1 MWDESVYSVL
11 KIRKR
16 AWYVWLWRVAWF
28 IWLVVWAEVAKG
40 SLMELEQKAFKISW
54 TIFLVSLGLGILLW
68 FWGYIK
74 FKKKQSTQVSIGPPV
89 DRPPQHVGPPVDRP
103 PQDFDDR
110 PIS

>member
-1 MWDESVYSVL
+1 MWDKSVYSVL

-16 AWYVWLWRVAWF
+16 DWYVWLWRIAWF
-28 IWLVVWAEVAKG
+28 LWIVFWAEVGIG
-40 SLMELEQKAFKISW
+40 SLKELEQKAFKISW

-68 FWGYIK
+68 LWGYIK
-74 FKKKQSTQVSIGPPV
+74 FKKKQSTQVPIGPPV
-89 DRPPQHVGPPVDRP
+89 GGPPQHVGPPVNRP